1 MGLFDFLRPADI
13 NAGVEEFRAAE
24 GALLLDV
31 RTAEE
36 YASGHIPGSVNL
48 PLDRIG
54 AAAEL
59 VPDRACPLFVYCR
72 SGARSAQAAAQLGKM
87 GYEKVKNIGGIAA
100 YKGKVEY

>member
-1 MGLFDFLRPADI
+1 MMSDSYNGFYGGAI
-13 NAGVEEFRAAE
+13 SAEEF
-24 GALLLDV
+24 
-31 RTAEE
+31 
-36 YASGHIPGSVNL
+36 ASGHIPGSVNL

-100 YKGKVEY
+100 YKGKAEY